1 MKQGVRGKE
10 DKNFDALFERFR
22 ARIYGTKKGEWRLKL
37 LQEDLEGL
45 LESKEALEVWD
56 AGCGLGQMSCLFA
69 KKGHKVVAND
79 ISKKMLEAAQKE
91 CEGVKGKIHF
101 YHVNVKEIAPTIAPQ
116 DLVLFHAV
124 IEWTAKPME
133 ALETVASKVKRGGY
147 LSLLFYNYHSF
158 IWRNALKA
166 QWRLGFI
173 LDERNWYGKGRKL
186 TPPHPQK
193 PEAIREKLVQM
204 GFEPV
209 RQTGIRIFHDYI
221 DKEALKQSDPEALFA
236 LEYKY
241 ARTMPYPDMAR
252 YVHILAKR
260 K

>member
-1 MKQGVRGKE
+1 MKKGVRGKE

-37 LQEDLEGL
+37 LQEDLEVLIEG
-45 LESKEALEVWD
+45 KEPLDVWD

-69 KKGHKVVAND
+69 KKGHNVVAND
-79 ISKKMLEAAQKE
+79 ISKKMVEAAKKE
-91 CEGVKGKIHF
+91 CEGVKGNVTF
-101 YHVNVKEIAPTIAPQ
+101 YHAGVKEMAPTLAPQ

-133 ALETVASKVKRGGY
+133 SLETVAAKVKEGGH

-166 QWRLGFI
+166 QWRLKFI

-193 PEAIREKLVQM
+193 PEVLRQKLSQL
-204 GFEPV
+204 GFEV
-209 RQTGIRIFHDYI
+209 VCQSGIRIFHDYI
-221 DKEALKQSDPEALFA
+221 DKEVLGQSDMNALFA

-241 ARTMPYPDMAR
+241 ARTMPYVDMAR
-252 YVHILAKR
+252 YIHILAKR